1 MEVKELFNLK
11 GKKAIVTGGG
21 QGIGRVMA
29 IALAD
34 AGCDVSILDINVANA
49 NKVVDE
55 IKMMKKKAV
64 AFQCD
69 VTNKASVQTAYANS
83 VKASGGLDI
92 GLHVAGVCVHQAAED
107 ITEKNYDFVM
117 DVNMKGILFCTQ
129 EAGKYMI
136 PQKSGS
142 IINIASMSGTAVNV
156 PQKQAPYNASK
167 AGVIQMSKSF
177 AVEWAKTGVR
187 VNTISPGYT
196 RTEMT
201 GSMAKMFAEWES
213 LTPMGRMCTPDEL
226 VGAMIYLASNA
237 SSYTTGSDIIV
248 DGGYTAR

>member
-1 MEVKELFNLK
+1 MDVKELFNLK

-21 QGIGRVMA
+21 RGIGRVMA

-34 AGCDVSILDINVANA
+34 AGCDVSILEINLENA

-55 IKMMKKKAV
+55 IKKMKRKA
-64 AFQCD
+64 ATFKCD
-69 VTNKASVQTAYANS
+69 VTKKASVQAAYADT
-83 VKASGGLDI
+83 VKALGGLDI
-92 GLHVAGVCVHQAAED
+92 SLNVAGVCVHQAAEE
-107 ITEKNYDFVM
+107 ITEENYDFVM
-117 DVNMKGILFCTQ
+117 DVNLKGILFCTQ

-142 IINIASMSGTAVNV
+142 IINIASMSGTTVNV
-156 PQKQAPYNASK
+156 PQPQAPYNASK

-177 AVEWAKTGVR
+177 AVEWAHHGIR
-187 VNTISPGYT
+187 VNSISPGYT

-201 GSMAKMFAEWES
+201 GDMAKNFAQWDS

>member
-1 MEVKELFNLK
+1 MDVKELFSVK
-11 GKKAIVTGGG
+11 GKKVIVTGAGM
-21 QGIGRVMA
+21 GIGRVMA
-29 IALAD
+29 ISLAE
-34 AGCDVSILDINVANA
+34 AGADVSILEVNMEAA
-49 NKVVDE
+49 NKVVEE
-55 IKMMKKKAV
+55 IKKLKHKV
-64 AFQCD
+64 QAFECD
-69 VTNKASVQTAYANS
+69 VTKKASVQAAYAAA
-83 VKASGGLDI
+83 VKAMGGLDVS
-92 GLHVAGVCVHQAAED
+92 LNVAGVCVHQPAED
-107 ITEKNYDFVM
+107 ITEKNWDFVI

-167 AGVIQMSKSF
+167 AGVMQLSKSF

-201 GSMAKMFAEWES
+201 DKMAAMFAEWEAN
-213 LTPMGRMCTPDEL
+213 TPMGRMCTPDEL
-226 VGAMIYLASNA
+226 VGAMLYLASKA